1 MLENI
6 KINVSDDHRFGT
18 DAVLLA
24 DFAAPKKKDT
34 VCDLCSGCGIVSLLF
49 CRKNPPVKIYALE
62 LQREASEL
70 LALSME
76 ENGLSDIITPVNED
90 LRNIASIPRQCAD
103 IVAVNPP
110 YYLPKAGLERLS
122 KAQAIAR
129 HELMCTLDEVV
140 AAADYM
146 LKYGGSL
153 KMCHIPQRLTDVF
166 SAMRK
171 YNIEPKTLRLIQSK
185 ENEQPWLFLVSGKK
199 GAKSGLTVE
208 KNFVMYN
215 DDGTPTEALK
225 KAYEG

>member
-1 MLENI
+1 M
-6 KINVSDDHRFGT
+6 
-18 DAVLLA
+18 
-24 DFAAPKKKDT
+24 
-34 VCDLCSGCGIVSLLF
+34 SLLF